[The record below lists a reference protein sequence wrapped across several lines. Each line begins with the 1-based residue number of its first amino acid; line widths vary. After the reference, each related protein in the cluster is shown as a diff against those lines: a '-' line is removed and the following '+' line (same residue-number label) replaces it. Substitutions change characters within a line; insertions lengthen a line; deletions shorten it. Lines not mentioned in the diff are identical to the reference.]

1 MKKYI
6 LSFFLLS
13 ILSCVNNTNQE
24 NYTRLTRGNVQIFDE
39 SAKIFVNEDSRIEL
53 LADSLFLSEGFL
65 K

>member
-39 SAKIFVNEDSRIEL
+39 SAKY
-53 LADSLFLSEGFL
+53 LSM
-65 K
+65 KIQN

>member
-53 LADSLFLSEGFL
+53 LADSLFLSEGPL
-65 K
+65 